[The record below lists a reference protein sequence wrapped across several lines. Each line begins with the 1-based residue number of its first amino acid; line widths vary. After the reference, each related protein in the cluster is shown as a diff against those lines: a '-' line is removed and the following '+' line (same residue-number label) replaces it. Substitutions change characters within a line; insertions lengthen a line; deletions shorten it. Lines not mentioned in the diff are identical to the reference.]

1 MIINVGVCAMIKIED
16 FGRIMSSD
24 YCIKI
29 LSLLH
34 KKPRYRFEVAKV
46 MGSKTKHETNLVGYY
61 IRKMSLIG
69 FLEKERSIHTN
80 DVMPFGK
87 YKITLLGENAY
98 QMAVRVSVE
107 VNLPKNKLLLT
118 SKGKVRLLK

>member
-1 MIINVGVCAMIKIED
+1 MTKLED

-29 LSLLH
+29 LTLLH
-34 KKPRYRFEVAKV
+34 KKSRYRYEVAKV

-69 FLEKERSIHTN
+69 LVAKERSVHTN
-80 DVMPFGK
+80 EVLSFGKWAITPFGK
-87 YKITLLGENAY
+87 KAY
-98 QMAVRVSVE
+98 QMVLKAVE
-107 VNLPKNKLLLT
+107 EINLPQNKILLT

>member
-80 DVMPFGK
+80 EVLNYGK
-87 YKITLLGENAY
+87 YRLTPLGEKAFK
-98 QMAVRVSVE
+98 MAVRVAE
-107 VNLPKNKLLLT
+107 EINLPKNKLLLT